1 MPVRE
6 DYMGRRTIPIV
17 AIVLLGVILLW
28 ASSTPLSLAQHA
40 TPQATAPAV
49 ITSEVLGRAAPVA
62 VANPELSL
70 GRVTVM
76 PGAVLPVHYH
86 PGTQIG
92 VVVQGE
98 LTYTVFTGEI
108 AWYRGNDPA
117 GEPYLIA
124 PGETVVVRPG
134 DALVE
139 SPQSTHQGRNN
150 GDVPLVIYLSTLF
163 PTDAP
168 RAIVVAATPVP

>member
-1 MPVRE
+1 MFLCGAALVLA
-6 DYMGRRTIPIV
+6 DY
-17 AIVLLGVILLW
+17 
-28 ASSTPLSLAQHA
+28 TPLSLAQHA
-40 TPQATAPAV
+40 TPEAV
-49 ITSEVLGRAAPVA
+49 GPVAITSEILGRAAPVT
-62 VANPELSL
+62 VADPELSL

-108 AWYRGNDPA
+108 EWYRGDDPTRA
-117 GEPYLIA
+117 PLMIG

-139 SPQSTHQGRNN
+139 SPESIHQGRNN
-150 GDVPLVIYLSTLF
+150 GAVPLVIYLSTLF

-168 RAIVVAATPVP
+168 RAIVVAASPVP